1 MKILILFFCAWFVIF
16 CVWCVLG
23 FAHGTIRWFLFGK
36 RGRLSFIRVN
46 ARENMIEWYASEIDC
61 SKIPSWL
68 KVCGRHESVQKVIP
82 SFFMQSTLLGLLYVV
97 SCIFTLVFY
106 RKEKVFSPYFQ

>member
-1 MKILILFFCAWFVIF
+1 MKILILFFCAWYLF
-16 CVWCVLG
+16 G
-23 FAHGTIRWFLFGK
+23 FLYGAIKWFLLGK
-36 RGRLSFIRVN
+36 RGRLSFICAN
-46 ARENMIEWYASEIDC
+46 AHENMIEWYASEIDR
-61 SKIPSWL
+61 SKIPSCL

-106 RKEKVFSPYFQ
+106 RKKKVFSPYFQ